1 MSPRV
6 AGPAATGK
14 PQRGT
19 WPRRGGSSW
28 LEPGPRGPPGT
39 RTVPPRA
46 QPVPRLRPRRT
57 EKAFVVQ
64 AAGGE
69 AGARLRSAPWS
80 RVRSRFFGVGG
91 QVSTRSTLQ
100 LRNPG
105 KLGYSLGGAHPRCIV
120 IVASMS
126 QWSSLP
132 WEPRLLRCF
141 ARGRNDVLPG
151 GPAVL
156 RGASAQSRVG
166 EHPPH
171 LHPVGGGSSSTSTH
185 TLVARALATWEA
197 GACSQWVMGPTQGR
211 WQWCG
216 HQRSGTVVLEHWE
229 APKVARPRL

>member
-1 MSPRV
+1 MAGARAAGAAWHPHGAAPRT
-6 AGPAATGK
+6 AGAAAPAPEDRKGFC
-14 PQRGT
+14 R
-19 WPRRGGSSW
+19 
-28 LEPGPRGPPGT
+28 
-39 RTVPPRA
+39 
-46 QPVPRLRPRRT
+46 
-57 EKAFVVQ
+57 
-64 AAGGE
+64 AGGE

-91 QVSTRSTLQ
+91 QVSTQSTLQ

-156 RGASAQSRVG
+156 RGASTQSRVG

-185 TLVARALATWEA
+185 TLVARALATREA